1 MTPKKIVVP
10 VVAID
15 LTKTSVPVF
24 AIDLTKPE

>member
-1 MTPKKIVVP
+1 MTPKKTVVP

-15 LTKTSVPVF
+15 LTKTVVPVF